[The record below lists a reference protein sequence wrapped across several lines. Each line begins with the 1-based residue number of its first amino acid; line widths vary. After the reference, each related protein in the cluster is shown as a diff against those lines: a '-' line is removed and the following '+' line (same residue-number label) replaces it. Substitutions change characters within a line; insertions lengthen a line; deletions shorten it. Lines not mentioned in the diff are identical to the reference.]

1 MNKQTRPVLGLAFLV
16 LFILVSC
23 SSSPKQE
30 FTPLDYTQE
39 DVIQN
44 EVVSITQMLS
54 SQSVKALWRASL
66 LKENV
71 GARNSS
77 AVDQVFQL
85 CGEQVEEEY
94 RQAVEAGNYLEARR
108 LLDSLEAVGFSSDP
122 AIFSQKASIEQK
134 ILSETPGY
142 GVQASPDAHVSKY
155 ISGTVTV
162 WVDLG
167 IQVARGVGYANRAIG
182 SGFFIDRRGYI
193 ITNYHVIQ
201 PEVDPK
207 YEGYSR
213 VYIKL
218 SSDPETRIPAKVVG
232 WDPLLDLALLKTE
245 IDAPHV
251 FSLGS
256 SQDLDVGDKIFAI
269 GSPAGLEWTLTSGI
283 VSAEGRRLLSMGPVM
298 QIDAAIN
305 SGNSGGPIIDEK
317 GNVQAVVFA
326 GMLDYQGLNFAIPV
340 EYLKL
345 QLPLL
350 AAGGQR
356 EHGWIGAFGKDNE
369 PDQFAPT
376 PKGLLVQYLMPG
388 GSAQNAG
395 LQKGDIITAVNG
407 VAVDGIDSFHNILKT
422 MLPQAILRLAVYS
435 PQKNSLDSD
444 EQQEQGQNRNYLVYL
459 DKRPDQPGYEIYQ
472 RDAIGNAFL
481 PILGMELTPAS
492 ERNKKSY
499 TVSQVLQGGAADESG
514 FSVHDP
520 VDILKVEV
528 SKEKDVLY
536 AQLYTKKRKNG
547 YFEVGIA
554 VGSPLDSP
562 FFF

>member
-1 MNKQTRPVLGLAFLV
+1 MNKRIGPVFLAL
-16 LFILVSC
+16 LALLSC
-23 SSSPKQE
+23 SSSPKEE
-30 FTPLDYTQE
+30 FTSLDYSQE

-44 EVVSITQMLS
+44 EVASITQLLS

-66 LKENV
+66 LKEHA

-77 AVDQVFQL
+77 AADQVFQL
-85 CGEQVEEEY
+85 CGEQVSEEY
-94 RQAVEAGNYLEARR
+94 HQAVEVGNYLEARR
-108 LLDSLEAVGFSSDP
+108 LLASLEAVGFSSEPD
-122 AIFSQKASIEQK
+122 IFSQKASLEEK
-134 ILSETPGY
+134 ILSATPGY
-142 GVQASPDAHVSKY
+142 GVQATPDVPVSKY

-167 IQVARGVGYANRAIG
+167 IHVERGMGYANRAIG

-218 SSDPETRIPAKVVG
+218 SSDPDTRIPAKVVG
-232 WDPLLDLALLKTE
+232 WDSLLDLALLKAE

-256 SQDLDVGDKIFAI
+256 SQELDVGDKIFAI
-269 GSPAGLEWTLTSGI
+269 GSPAGLEWTITSGI

-305 SGNSGGPIIDEK
+305 SGNSGGPIIDEV
-317 GNVQAVVFA
+317 GNVQAIAFA
-326 GMLDYQGLNFAIPV
+326 GMLDFQGLNFAIPV

-350 AAGGQR
+350 ASGGLR

-376 PKGLLVQYLMPG
+376 PKGLLVQYVMPG
-388 GSAQNAG
+388 GSSHRSG
-395 LQKGDIITAVNG
+395 LQEGDIITAVNG
-407 VAVDGIDSFHNILKT
+407 VPVDGIDSFHNILKSMT
-422 MLPQAILRLAVYS
+422 AETILRLSVYT
-435 PQKNSLDSD
+435 PQDATSG
-444 EQQEQGQNRNYLVYL
+444 EEAGQERTCVVYL
-459 DKRPDQPGYEIYQ
+459 DKRPQQPGYEIYQ
-472 RDAIGNAFL
+472 RDTIGNAFL
-481 PILGMELTPAS
+481 PILGMKLTPAS
-492 ERNKKSY
+492 DRNKKAY
-499 TVSQVLQGGAADESG
+499 TVSQLLRGGVADESG
-514 FSVHDP
+514 FSIHDP
-520 VDILKVEV
+520 VDILKVEL

-547 YFEVGIA
+547 YFEVAIA

-562 FFF
+562 FYF

>member
-1 MNKQTRPVLGLAFLV
+1 MNKRIRPVFGLAFLA
-16 LFILVSC
+16 LLALLSC
-23 SSSPKQE
+23 SSSPKEE
-30 FTPLDYTQE
+30 FTPLDYSQE

-44 EVVSITQMLS
+44 EVSSITQLLS

-66 LKENV
+66 LKEHA

-77 AVDQVFQL
+77 TADQVFQL
-85 CGEQVEEEY
+85 CGARVAEEY
-94 RQAVEAGNYLEARR
+94 HQAVEAGNYLEARR
-108 LLDSLEAVGFSSDP
+108 LLASLEAVDFSSEP
-122 AIFSQKASIEQK
+122 AIFSQKVSLEEK
-134 ILSETPGY
+134 ILSATPGY
-142 GVQASPDAHVSKY
+142 GVQVTPDVPVSQY

-167 IQVARGVGYANRAIG
+167 IHVERGVGYANRAIG

-218 SSDPETRIPAKVVG
+218 SSDPDTRIPAKVVG
-232 WDPLLDLALLKTE
+232 WDPLLDLALLKAE
-245 IDAPHV
+245 IDAPYV

-256 SQDLDVGDKIFAI
+256 SQELDVGDKIFAI
-269 GSPAGLEWTLTSGI
+269 GSPAGLEWTITSGI

-305 SGNSGGPIIDEK
+305 SGNSGGPIIDEA
-317 GNVQAVVFA
+317 GNVQAIAFA
-326 GMLDYQGLNFAIPV
+326 GMLDFQGLNFAIPV

-350 AAGGQR
+350 AAGGLR
-356 EHGWIGAFGKDNE
+356 EHGWIGALGKDNE
-369 PDQFAPT
+369 PDQFSSAPR
-376 PKGLLVQYLMPG
+376 GLLVQYLMPG
-388 GSAQNAG
+388 GSGHRAG
-395 LQKGDIITAVNG
+395 LQVGDIITAVNDIP
-407 VAVDGIDSFHNILKT
+407 VDGIDSFHNILKSMMAET
-422 MLPQAILRLAVYS
+422 ILRLSVYT
-435 PQKNSLDSD
+435 PQDATSG
-444 EQQEQGQNRNYLVYL
+444 EEAAGRERICVVYL
-459 DKRPDQPGYEIYQ
+459 DKRPRQPGYEIYQ
-472 RDAIGNAFL
+472 RDTIGNAFL
-481 PILGMELTPAS
+481 PILGMKLTPAS
-492 ERNKKSY
+492 DRNKKSY
-499 TVSQVLQGGAADESG
+499 TVSQLLRGGVADESG

-520 VDILKVEV
+520 VDILKVEL

-562 FFF
+562 FYF

>member
-1 MNKQTRPVLGLAFLV
+1 MNKRIGPVFLAL
-16 LFILVSC
+16 LALLSC
-23 SSSPKQE
+23 SSSPKEE
-30 FTPLDYTQE
+30 FTPLDYSQE

-44 EVVSITQMLS
+44 EVASITQLLS

-66 LKENV
+66 LKEHA

-77 AVDQVFQL
+77 AADQVFQL
-85 CGEQVEEEY
+85 CGEQVSEEY
-94 RQAVEAGNYLEARR
+94 HQAVEAGNYLEARR
-108 LLDSLEAVGFSSDP
+108 LLASLEAVGFSSEPD
-122 AIFSQKASIEQK
+122 IFSQKASLEEK
-134 ILSETPGY
+134 ILSATPGY
-142 GVQASPDAHVSKY
+142 GVQATPDVPVSKY

-167 IQVARGVGYANRAIG
+167 IHVERGMGYANRAIG

-218 SSDPETRIPAKVVG
+218 SSDPDTRIPAKVVG
-232 WDPLLDLALLKTE
+232 WDSLLDLALLKTE

-256 SQDLDVGDKIFAI
+256 SQELDVGDKIFAI
-269 GSPAGLEWTLTSGI
+269 GSPAGLEWTITSGI

-305 SGNSGGPIIDEK
+305 SGNSGGPIIDEA
-317 GNVQAVVFA
+317 GNVQAIAFA
-326 GMLDYQGLNFAIPV
+326 GMLDFQGLNFAIPV

-350 AAGGQR
+350 ASGGLR

-376 PKGLLVQYLMPG
+376 PKGLLIQYVMPG
-388 GSAQNAG
+388 GSSHRSG
-395 LQKGDIITAVNG
+395 LQEGDIITAVNG
-407 VAVDGIDSFHNILKT
+407 VPVDGIDSFHNILKSMT
-422 MLPQAILRLAVYS
+422 AETILRLSVYT
-435 PQKNSLDSD
+435 PQDATSG
-444 EQQEQGQNRNYLVYL
+444 EEAGQERTCVVYL
-459 DKRPDQPGYEIYQ
+459 DKRPQQPGYEIYQ
-472 RDAIGNAFL
+472 RDTIGNAFL
-481 PILGMELTPAS
+481 PILGMKLTPAS
-492 ERNKKSY
+492 DRNKKAY
-499 TVSQVLQGGAADESG
+499 TVSQLLRGGVADESG
-514 FSVHDP
+514 FSIHDP
-520 VDILKVEV
+520 VDILKVEL

-547 YFEVGIA
+547 YFEVAIA

-562 FFF
+562 FYF

>member
-1 MNKQTRPVLGLAFLV
+1 MNKRIGPVFLAL
-16 LFILVSC
+16 LALLSC
-23 SSSPKQE
+23 SSSPKEE
-30 FTPLDYTQE
+30 FTSLDYSQE

-44 EVVSITQMLS
+44 EVASITQLLS

-66 LKENV
+66 LKEHA

-77 AVDQVFQL
+77 AADQVFQL
-85 CGEQVEEEY
+85 CGEQVSEEY
-94 RQAVEAGNYLEARR
+94 HQAVEAGNYLEARR
-108 LLDSLEAVGFSSDP
+108 LLASLEAVGFSSEPD
-122 AIFSQKASIEQK
+122 IFSQKASLEEK
-134 ILSETPGY
+134 ILSATPGY
-142 GVQASPDAHVSKY
+142 GVQTTPDVPVSKY

-167 IQVARGVGYANRAIG
+167 IHVERGMGYANRAIG

-218 SSDPETRIPAKVVG
+218 SSDPDTRIPAKVVG
-232 WDPLLDLALLKTE
+232 WDSLLDLALLKAE

-256 SQDLDVGDKIFAI
+256 SQELDVGDKIFAI
-269 GSPAGLEWTLTSGI
+269 GSPAGLEWTITSGI

-305 SGNSGGPIIDEK
+305 SGNSGGPIIDEA
-317 GNVQAVVFA
+317 GNVQAIAFA
-326 GMLDYQGLNFAIPV
+326 GMLDFQGLNFAIPV

-350 AAGGQR
+350 ASGGLR

-376 PKGLLVQYLMPG
+376 PKGLLVQYVMPG
-388 GSAQNAG
+388 GSSHRSG
-395 LQKGDIITAVNG
+395 LQEGDIITAVNG
-407 VAVDGIDSFHNILKT
+407 VPVDGIDSFHNILKSMT
-422 MLPQAILRLAVYS
+422 AETILRLSVYT
-435 PQKNSLDSD
+435 PQDATSG
-444 EQQEQGQNRNYLVYL
+444 EEAGQERTCVVYL
-459 DKRPDQPGYEIYQ
+459 DKRPQQPGYEIYQ
-472 RDAIGNAFL
+472 RDTIGNAFL
-481 PILGMELTPAS
+481 PILGMKLTPAS
-492 ERNKKSY
+492 DRNKKAY
-499 TVSQVLQGGAADESG
+499 TVSQLLRGGVADESG
-514 FSVHDP
+514 FSIHDP
-520 VDILKVEV
+520 VDILKVEL

-547 YFEVGIA
+547 YFEVAIA

-562 FFF
+562 FYF

>member
-1 MNKQTRPVLGLAFLV
+1 MNKRIGPVFLAL
-16 LFILVSC
+16 LALLSC
-23 SSSPKQE
+23 SSSPKEE
-30 FTPLDYTQE
+30 FTSLDYSQE

-44 EVVSITQMLS
+44 EVASITQLLS

-66 LKENV
+66 LKEHA

-77 AVDQVFQL
+77 AADQVFQL
-85 CGEQVEEEY
+85 CGEQVSEEY
-94 RQAVEAGNYLEARR
+94 HQAVEAGNYLEARR
-108 LLDSLEAVGFSSDP
+108 LLASLEAVGFSSEPD
-122 AIFSQKASIEQK
+122 IFSQKASLEEK
-134 ILSETPGY
+134 ILSATPGY
-142 GVQASPDAHVSKY
+142 GVQATPDVPVSKY

-167 IQVARGVGYANRAIG
+167 IHVERGMGYANRAIG

-218 SSDPETRIPAKVVG
+218 SSDPDTRIPAKVVG
-232 WDPLLDLALLKTE
+232 WDSLLDLALLKAE

-256 SQDLDVGDKIFAI
+256 SQELDVGDKIFAI
-269 GSPAGLEWTLTSGI
+269 GSPAGLEWTITSGI

-305 SGNSGGPIIDEK
+305 SGNSGGPIIDEA
-317 GNVQAVVFA
+317 GNVQAIAFA
-326 GMLDYQGLNFAIPV
+326 GMLDFQGLNFAIPV

-350 AAGGQR
+350 ASGGLR

-376 PKGLLVQYLMPG
+376 PKGLLVQYVMPG
-388 GSAQNAG
+388 GSSHRSG
-395 LQKGDIITAVNG
+395 LQEGDIITAVNG
-407 VAVDGIDSFHNILKT
+407 VPVDGIDSFHNILKSMT
-422 MLPQAILRLAVYS
+422 AETILRLSVYT
-435 PQKNSLDSD
+435 PQDATSG
-444 EQQEQGQNRNYLVYL
+444 EEAGQERTCVVYL
-459 DKRPDQPGYEIYQ
+459 DKRPQQPGYEIYQ
-472 RDAIGNAFL
+472 RDTIGNAFL
-481 PILGMELTPAS
+481 PILGMKLTPAS
-492 ERNKKSY
+492 DRNKKAY
-499 TVSQVLQGGAADESG
+499 TVSQLLRGGVADESG
-514 FSVHDP
+514 FSIHDP
-520 VDILKVEV
+520 VDILKVEL

-547 YFEVGIA
+547 YFEVAIA

-562 FFF
+562 FYF

>member
-1 MNKQTRPVLGLAFLV
+1 MNKRIGPVFLAL
-16 LFILVSC
+16 LALLSC
-23 SSSPKQE
+23 SSSPKEE
-30 FTPLDYTQE
+30 FTSLDYSQE

-44 EVVSITQMLS
+44 EVASITQLLS

-66 LKENV
+66 LKEHA

-77 AVDQVFQL
+77 AADQVFQL
-85 CGEQVEEEY
+85 CGEQVSEEY
-94 RQAVEAGNYLEARR
+94 HQAVEAGNYLEARR
-108 LLDSLEAVGFSSDP
+108 LLASLEAVGFPSEPD
-122 AIFSQKASIEQK
+122 IFSQKASLEEK
-134 ILSETPGY
+134 ILSATPGY
-142 GVQASPDAHVSKY
+142 GVQATPDVPVSKY

-167 IQVARGVGYANRAIG
+167 IHVERGMGYANRAIG

-218 SSDPETRIPAKVVG
+218 SSDPDTRIPAKVVG
-232 WDPLLDLALLKTE
+232 WDSLLDLALLKAE

-256 SQDLDVGDKIFAI
+256 SQELDVGDKIFAI
-269 GSPAGLEWTLTSGI
+269 GSPAGLEWTITSGI

-305 SGNSGGPIIDEK
+305 SGNSGGPIIDEA
-317 GNVQAVVFA
+317 GNVQAIAFA
-326 GMLDYQGLNFAIPV
+326 GMLDFQGLNFAIPV

-350 AAGGQR
+350 ASGGLR

-376 PKGLLVQYLMPG
+376 PKGLLVQYVMPG
-388 GSAQNAG
+388 GSSHRSG
-395 LQKGDIITAVNG
+395 LQEGDIITAVNG
-407 VAVDGIDSFHNILKT
+407 VPVDGIDSFHNILKSMT
-422 MLPQAILRLAVYS
+422 AETILRLSVYT
-435 PQKNSLDSD
+435 PQDATSG
-444 EQQEQGQNRNYLVYL
+444 EEAGQERTCVVYL
-459 DKRPDQPGYEIYQ
+459 DKRPQQPGYEIYQ
-472 RDAIGNAFL
+472 RDTIGNAFL
-481 PILGMELTPAS
+481 PILGMKLTPAS
-492 ERNKKSY
+492 DRNKKAY
-499 TVSQVLQGGAADESG
+499 TVSQLLRGGVADESG
-514 FSVHDP
+514 FSIHDP
-520 VDILKVEV
+520 VDILKVEL

-547 YFEVGIA
+547 YFEVAIA

-562 FFF
+562 FYF